1 MSLNIPDRNAGV
13 ATGQDQV
20 WGFNKNTGIDSRQYF
35 APGSK
40 IFCADPNNPQATDA
54 GNLGQD
60 PTVPLATIAAAVTL
74 CRDHMGDTIIV
85 GANDWWQY
93 APQTHRPTP
102 IAETITIP
110 EGKGGIRI
118 VGASTNPLG
127 VAWSTQTASDVAITV
142 HAVDV
147 LIEGFCFYPD
157 AANCIGI
164 LTEWVGAANF
174 GENLTV
180 RRCFFESGLDY
191 GIQLDYSWYCY
202 IYDNYFDGVN
212 VAAIHNLNVEG
223 DPDYLSVTNNVFNGC
238 AIAVNL
244 GTTRGTIIEN
254 NKIVSCPTGISMNG
268 GLTCTVTNNVINT
281 TVGSGVVAIDA
292 AGNSECV
299 IHGNVINGDPAGA
312 NNFIDLTGGSD
323 NIVSDNWL
331 ACTIAQYDTTCSD
344 ATSGAWVNNHCTDG
358 DTVLPP
364 T

>member
-1 MSLNIPDRNAGV
+1 MSLNIPDRNAGI

-40 IFCADPNNPQATDA
+40 IFYVDPNNTQATDA

-60 PTVPLATIAAAVTL
+60 PTVPLATVAAAIAL

-93 APQTHRPTP
+93 APQTYRATP
-102 IAETITIP
+102 IAEEVTIP
-110 EGKGGIRI
+110 VDKGGIRI

-127 VAWSTQTASDVAITV
+127 VTWQTETVGGVAITV

-164 LTEWVGAANF
+164 LSEWSGVTY

-191 GIQLDYSWYCY
+191 GIQLDYSWYCH
-202 IYDNYFDGVN
+202 IYQNYFDGIN

-223 DPDYLSVTNNVFNGC
+223 DPDYLRVTDNIFEGC
-238 AIAVNL
+238 AIALNL
-244 GTTRGTIIEN
+244 DGADNTIIKGN
-254 NKIVSCPTGISMNG
+254 NFTDCPVGVAMNG
-268 GLTCTVTNNVINT
+268 SDECSVIENVFNDPAAT
-281 TVGSGVVAIDA
+281 VAIDMA
-292 AGNSECV
+292 ASDANA
-299 IHGNVINGDPAGA
+299 IHGNVINGAGGGV
-312 NNFIDLTGGSD
+312 NNMIDATGGAS

-364 T
+364 I